1 MEVKEEWKKWEPIK
15 NVSAKYYIDYILND
29 SKIFK
34 IILIERDNEFNKVS
48 ILFESSIHA
57 FRWSDETYRYKT
69 IIMLSEKYGRSF
81 YSGTLFKITNSDYI
95 KWLLDQSNKIKNEND
110 LIHFSFIGANSV
122 LDVIGTAEPIV
133 ENLD

>member
-1 MEVKEEWKKWEPIK
+1 MEFKEEWKKWEPIK
-15 NVSAKYYIDYILND
+15 NVSAKYFIDYILNN

-34 IILIERDNEFNKVS
+34 IILTNRDNEFKKVS
-48 ILFESSIHA
+48 ILFESPIHA

-81 YSGTLFKITNSDYI
+81 YSGTFFKVTNSDYI
-95 KWLLDQSNKIKNEND
+95 KWLLGQSSEIKNEND

-122 LDVIGTAEPIV
+122 LDVIGSPDPIV
-133 ENLD
+133 ENL